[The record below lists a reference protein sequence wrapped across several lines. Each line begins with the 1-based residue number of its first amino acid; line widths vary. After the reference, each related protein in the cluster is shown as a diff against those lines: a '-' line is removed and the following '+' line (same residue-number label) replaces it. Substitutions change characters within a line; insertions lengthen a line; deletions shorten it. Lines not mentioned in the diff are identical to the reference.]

1 MADADQCQL
10 LDPCDAEAEG
20 RIAARASRW
29 WSEHVGLSFAMTPR
43 PRIRAH
49 ATIDKTGDGANHPSD
64 DTAVKTL
71 IWFGHAGGG
80 YGRFGLSDLVGIAPD
95 LQLLAQRVKFTLI
108 VVSNDRETYQ
118 RLVKPLPIDTRYVEW
133 DSESIRQL
141 IRTSD
146 LTIVPN
152 SRDPFAVC
160 KSANRAVLSLSLGV
174 PVVASRTPAME
185 VLESC
190 VSALMTRVEGA
201 YRYLTDQNLSARSI

>member
-1 MADADQCQL
+1 MARYAAVITTTGQALADVLQRNLKVSVPVMTVFDGIEQ
-10 LDPCDAEAEG
+10 EALSRVE
-20 RIAARASRW
+20 RRMLRRAHWTALWRMLTSVSFWIRVTPKLREIAARASRW

-64 DTAVKTL
+64 NTAVKTL

-118 RLVKPLPIDTRYVEW
+118 RLVKPLPIDTRYVNG
-133 DSESIRQL
+133 
-141 IRTSD
+141 T
-146 LTIVPN
+146 
-152 SRDPFAVC
+152 
-160 KSANRAVLSLSLGV
+160 ANRYG
-174 PVVASRTPAME
+174 
-185 VLESC
+185 
-190 VSALMTRVEGA
+190 
-201 YRYLTDQNLSARSI
+201 N